1 MAGSF
6 TDYTENKVLDHVVGK
21 TSFTMPSTWLALFTV
36 APTDAGGGTEV
47 TGGSYARKATTGAD
61 WSAASGGATTN
72 ANALAFV
79 VATGSWGTIVAAAL
93 MDAATAGNMLV
104 WGDLAVNKTVSS
116 GDTLSFAAGDIDF
129 SLS

>member
-47 TGGSYARKATTGAD
+47 TGGSYARVATTGTD
-61 WSAASGGATTN
+61 WDAASGGAIAN
-72 ANALAFV
+72 AVALAFPT
-79 VATGSWGTIVAAAL
+79 ATANWGTIVAAAL
-93 MDAATAGNMLV
+93 MDAATAGNMLI
-104 WGDLAVNKTVSS
+104 WGDLAVTKTVNTD
-116 GDTLSFAAGDIDF
+116 DTLSFPIGNIDF
-129 SLS
+129 TLD